1 MTTGTLI
8 YRSLRFHA
16 RSHLGALLGAAVGS
30 AVLIGALA
38 VGDSV
43 RLTLR
48 DRALERL
55 GQTRLA
61 LASGDRFFTQ
71 ALGRRLDSPLGFASP
86 AASTPAV
93 SPDAIFLRGR
103 QPVSTLLQLPGTA
116 TSEND
121 SARANRIQVFG
132 VEDSFWSFG
141 RSPSQ
146 RATLSNGTV
155 LLNEALA
162 GQLSAKAGETVIL
175 RIHKPSALSRDAVIT
190 PRDDTSVALR
200 LTVLGVVTGPELG
213 NLNLATAQAP
223 PFNAFVRLEDL
234 ARAAGVPGR
243 ANLLLAAPA
252 ERLAETST
260 IQKARRWFDHTFG
273 RFLPGSSRQASARPA
288 EGASGEEELQ
298 LYTGALKRALRLE
311 DAELSV
317 HALTNA
323 PFVELTSRRIFLDKP
338 VSDAAMA
345 ANRTSASARSGAT
358 NLAAS
363 AKFATIARAELRR
376 AIEAGLLPVDLAK
389 AAESGDPAEILAQL
403 PPPVVSKVFGK
414 NPAGAAQPSGIGIL
428 TYLVNQIRAGER
440 TTPYSMVAAAS
451 SPYTTVEMPE
461 DEILVNQWLADDLQA
476 KPGDSVDLTYFLAD
490 SGSALVE
497 RTNRFRIRAIVPLDG
512 LYADRLL
519 MPEFPGMAKAE
530 STHDWDA
537 GFPLVHKIREQ
548 DEAYWKRY
556 RGTPKA
562 FITLPAGQQL
572 WANRFGDL
580 TAIRWRVPDG
590 VSPMDFHRALYDRLL
605 ENLEPAEF
613 GLRFEP
619 VRAQALAA
627 ANQSQ
632 DFGELFLG
640 FSFFLIV
647 AALLLMALLF
657 QFGIEQRATEIGT
670 LLALGFTP
678 NQVRR
683 LLLLEGGALALVGGV
698 IGVGGGIVYARAML
712 LGLSTI
718 WRGAV
723 QTSALQ
729 YHVEPQTV
737 ILGAVAAVLVGSLTV
752 WIALRKQAQQPAR
765 ELLAEGTVE
774 KLQAPSSKLQRA
786 TRARLLAIFT
796 GLSAM
801 GLVGWAIARGSTSD
815 AETFFSAGA
824 LLLIAG
830 IAFSAAVISSFAGGR
845 DGAKFTLSEMG
856 VRNCARRRKR
866 SLATV
871 GLLACGSFLIA
882 SIGVFR
888 LDAVKDAERRG
899 SGTGG
904 FALIGESTLP
914 IVQDLNSRAGREF
927 FGLDDSALEGVELVP
942 FRVREGD
949 EASCLNLNRAQKP
962 RLLGVRPELLAER
975 RAFSFA
981 KLADGAVMDNPWLTL
996 NRRRFNP
1003 KEGAPLYPEEVPA
1016 IGDQASIVWAMG
1028 KKVGDTLDYT
1038 DERGR
1043 SFKIRIV
1050 AAVANSIL
1058 QGNLVIA
1065 EDEFIARFP
1074 SESGHRMFLI
1084 DAPSKNVHELSKT
1097 LSRAMRDTGL
1107 ELTPTTQRLAAFNA
1121 VQNTY
1126 LSTFQVLGGLGLLLG
1141 SIGLG
1146 VVVLRNVLERRG
1158 ELALLLAVGFRARA
1172 LKWLVISEHGALLLI
1187 GLAIGIVAAGVA
1199 VLPALLSPG
1208 AGVPYVSL
1216 AVTLAGV
1223 LISGAVWTWFAT
1235 ALALRG
1241 RLLDALRNE

>member
-1 MTTGTLI
+1 VTTGTLI
-8 YRSLRFHA
+8 WRSLRFYAH
-16 RSHLGALLGAAVGS
+16 SHLGALFGAAVGS

-38 VGDSV
+38 VGDSM

-55 GQTRLA
+55 GQTQLA
-61 LASGDRFFTQ
+61 LSSGDRFFTQ
-71 ALGRRLDSPLGFASP
+71 LLSRRLGSPLGFAAP
-86 AASTPAV
+86 AVSTQTV
-93 SPDAIFLRGR
+93 SPDAIFLRGG

-121 SARANRIQVFG
+121 NARANRIQVFG

-141 RSPSQ
+141 GSPSQ
-146 RATLSNGTV
+146 RATLSNGVV
-155 LLNEALA
+155 LLNEALTA
-162 GQLSAKAGETVIL
+162 QLSARAGDTVIL

-200 LTVLGVVTGPELG
+200 LTVQGVVTGPELG

-234 ARAAGVPGR
+234 AQAAGVPSR

-252 ERLAETST
+252 ERLAEKST
-260 IQKARRWFDHTFG
+260 FQKARRWIDRKFG
-273 RFLPGSSRQASARPA
+273 RLLPGSSRQASARSA

-298 LYTGALKRALRLE
+298 LYTGALKRAFRLE

-323 PFVELTSRRIFLDKP
+323 PFVELTSQRIFLDKP
-338 VSDAAMA
+338 VSDAALA
-345 ANRTSASARSGAT
+345 ANRTNVASRSGAT
-358 NLAAS
+358 NSAAR
-363 AKFATIARAELRR
+363 AKFATITRAELRR

-389 AAESGDPAEILAQL
+389 AAENGDPAEILAQL
-403 PPPVVSKVFGK
+403 PPAVVSKVFGQ

-440 TTPYSMVAAAS
+440 AVPYSMVAAAGP
-451 SPYTTVEMPE
+451 PYTTAEMPE
-461 DEILVNQWLADDLQA
+461 DEILVNQWLAEDLRA

-490 SGSALVE
+490 SGNALVE

-512 LYADRLL
+512 LYADRSL

-537 GFPLVHKIREQ
+537 GFPIVHKIRDQ
-548 DEAYWKRY
+548 DEAYWKQY

-562 FITLPAGQQL
+562 FITLSAGQKL

-580 TAIRWRVPDG
+580 TAIRWRVPEG
-590 VSPMDFHRALYDRLL
+590 FSAMDFRRALYDRLL
-605 ENLEPAEF
+605 ENLEPAEV

-647 AALLLMALLF
+647 AGLLLMALLF

-683 LLLLEGGALALVGGV
+683 LLLLEGGALALAGGL
-698 IGVGGGIVYARAML
+698 IGVVGGIVYARAML

-723 QTSALQ
+723 QASALQ
-729 YHVEPQTV
+729 YHVEPQTL
-737 ILGAVAAVLVGSLTV
+737 ILGAVAAFLVASLTV
-752 WIALRKQAQQPAR
+752 WLALRKQARQPAR
-765 ELLAEGTVE
+765 ELLVEGTVE
-774 KLQAPSSKLQRA
+774 KLQTPNSKAQTG
-786 TRARLLAIFT
+786 TRARRVAVLT

-845 DGAKFTLSEMG
+845 DGSKFTLSEMG

-866 SLATV
+866 SLAIV
-871 GLLACGSFLIA
+871 SLLACGSFLIA

-888 LDAVKDAERRG
+888 LDAVKDAERRR

-927 FGLDDSALEGVELVP
+927 FGLDDRALAGVEFVP

-962 RLLGVRPELLAER
+962 RLLGVRPELPADR
-975 RAFSFA
+975 KAFTFTKVA
-981 KLADGAVMDNPWLTL
+981 KDLPKENPWLL
-996 NRRRFNP
+996 LKDASP
-1003 KEGAPLYPEEVPA
+1003 ASHDIIPA
-1016 IGDQASIVWAMG
+1016 IGDEASILWAMG

-1043 SFKIRIV
+1043 TFKIRIV
-1050 AAVANSIL
+1050 ASVANSIL

-1065 EDEFIARFP
+1065 EEEFIARFP
-1074 SESGHRMFLI
+1074 SESGYRMFLI
-1084 DAPSKNVHELSKT
+1084 DAPSKNVHEISKT

-1158 ELALLLAVGFRARA
+1158 ELALLLAVGFRGRA

-1187 GLAIGIVAAGVA
+1187 GLAVGLVAAGVA

-1216 AVTLAGV
+1216 AVTLAGI
-1223 LISGAVWTWFAT
+1223 LISGAVWTWLAT